1 MLRKFLYQL
10 GLFFLF
16 GVLWIILNEKVS
28 VITFM
33 SGGILGI
40 LAVMLTENVLT
51 YSNYRNT
58 YNVNIFEMLKY
69 LFYLLFEIYYSG
81 FSAVKMILSGDVNP
95 DIVTIETE
103 IEDDFKK
110 CILANSIT
118 LTPGT
123 VTLDVEGKQ
132 LKVLW
137 INCLTKDGKVAGEK
151 IKGKLERKLL
161 KG

>member
-1 MLRKFLYQL
+1 MKRISYKA
-10 GLFFLF
+10 GLFFLC
-16 GVLWIILNEKVS
+16 GLLWIILNENIS
-28 VITFM
+28 AATFFT
-33 SGGILGI
+33 GGVFGL
-40 LAVMLTENVLT
+40 LAVSFTENVLT
-51 YSNYRNT
+51 FTNYSNT
-58 YNVNIFEMLKY
+58 YNAKPFVMVKY
-69 LFYLLFEIYYSG
+69 FFYLVYQIYFSG
-81 FSAVKMILSGDVNP
+81 FSTLKMILSHNINP

-123 VTLDVEGKQ
+123 VTLDVKGKS

-137 INCLTKDGKVAGEK
+137 INCLTKDSKEAGEI

>member
-123 VTLDVEGKQ
+123 VTLDVEGKR